1 MSLSYV
7 LIIHEVKSYKKWKKI
22 FDDAAIIRKNAG
34 EKSYQILKYDNEPNK
49 IIHYSLW
56 NSIQDAK
63 QFFES
68 EELIKLRNIAGVKSP
83 TFIYLNHIE
92 SGFL

>member
-1 MSLSYV
+1 MSLAYV
-7 LIIHEVKSYKKWKKI
+7 LIIHEVKEYKNWKKV

-34 EKSYQILKYDNEPNK
+34 EKSYQVMKYENEPNK
-49 IIHYSLW
+49 VVHFSFW

-68 EELIKLRNIAGVKSP
+68 EELVKIRELAGVKSP
-83 TFIYLNHIE
+83 TFIYLNHLE
-92 SGFL
+92 SGVL